1 MTDSAILFVI
11 ISLSVISLWAVL
23 VFWGM
28 SAREVVGYF
37 KKNSKIFSGIK
48 FAIIFS
54 LFFAAVGYISGC
66 STSSGTYLNSA
77 TVYSGIDYSV
87 ARPSPQCTSEG
98 VDDRSTSNL
107 GLKVNLFST
116 TDGKSKTNLKY
127 THHSC
132 AFNPDQNLYDAVGI
146 EFEYEFWNR

>member
-1 MTDSAILFVI
+1 MTDSAALFVG
-11 ISLSVISLWAVL
+11 ISITVIALWIAL
-23 VFWGM
+23 VFRG
-28 SAREVVGYF
+28 VPIGNVIDYF

-54 LFFAAVGYISGC
+54 IFFVAVGYISGC

-77 TVYSGIDYSV
+77 TVYSGIDYSLV
-87 ARPSPQCTSEG
+87 RPSPQCTSEG

-107 GLKVNLFST
+107 GLKVNLFTST
-116 TDGKSKTNLKY
+116 DRKYKTNLKY

-146 EFEYEFWNR
+146 EFEYGFWER